1 MIIEFFL
8 ERTRIELLHDGL
20 TYRGSVLDL
29 PSIQVTG
36 SSPEQCRARLVS
48 ALSALLAEEATEG
61 IAGNGNF
68 PHQIEDAPLAEAL
81 KTLESE
87 DSPEHQP
94 SATSEAS
101 DRPEYTDIVYEKKD
115 WVAKVT
121 INRPADYNS
130 YTEQT
135 LREMSRAFR
144 DAAQDETIAVLVL
157 TGAGDRA
164 FSVGGDILQLSG
176 STADPN
182 AIHEWLDAL
191 IDAHVS
197 LRRLGKP
204 SIARING
211 IVAGGGNEWN
221 LACDLAIAVDHAK
234 FVQVETQVGLAAI
247 AGAHWLPMFIG
258 ERRARELFL
267 TGEAISANKALLWGM
282 INDVAPPR
290 QLDNL
295 VNAMCQRL
303 INRFP
308 ESTSFAREQL
318 SYWKDLAWD
327 SILKSANEKLETRF
341 ADEEARA
348 GLLALSR
355 GSDIDYRAFRSD
367 QQTNERRHQNA
378 HQRGV
383 SSKDAPSNRKR
394 SCYSCGAQAA
404 SDEFVYCGLCG
415 TKLI

>member
-8 ERTRIELLHDGL
+8 ERARIELMHDGF

-36 SSPEQCRARLVS
+36 SSPEQCRARLVA
-48 ALSALLAEEATEG
+48 ALSALLAEEANQG
-61 IAGNGNF
+61 SSNQNHSIDPIA
-68 PHQIEDAPLAEAL
+68 DTPLADAL
-81 KTLESE
+81 QTLEDEAKVEQQSS
-87 DSPEHQP
+87 SPAEK
-94 SATSEAS
+94 AEAIF
-101 DRPEYTDIVYEKKD
+101 TDISYEKKE
-115 WVAKVT
+115 WVARVT

-130 YTEQT
+130 YTEHT
-135 LREMSRAFR
+135 LREMARAFR

-176 STADPN
+176 STSDPN
-182 AIHEWLDAL
+182 AIREWLDAL
-191 IDAHVS
+191 IEAHTS
-197 LRRLGKP
+197 LRQLGKP

-221 LACDLAIAVDHAK
+221 LACDLAIAVDHAR

-282 INDVAPPR
+282 INDVSPPR

-327 SILKSANEKLETRF
+327 SILKSAREKLETRF

-355 GSDIDYRAFRSD
+355 GSDIDYRAYRND
-367 QQTNERRHQNA
+367 LQATERRNQNA
-378 HQRGV
+378 SQQRV
-383 SSKDAPSNRKR
+383 ESESAATNKKR
-394 SCYSCGAQAA
+394 SCYSCGAQAG
-404 SDEFVYCGLCG
+404 SEFLYCGLCG

>member
-8 ERTRIELLHDGL
+8 ERARIELLHDGL

-29 PSIQVTG
+29 PSVQVTG
-36 SSPEQCRARLVS
+36 SSPEQCRARLVA
-48 ALSALLAEEATEG
+48 ALSALLAEEASEG
-61 IAGNGNF
+61 IASNGNF
-68 PHQIEDAPLAEAL
+68 PHQIEDTPLAEAL

-87 DSPEHQP
+87 DKIEHAP
-94 SATSEAS
+94 STSSEAV
-101 DRPEYTDIVYEKKD
+101 DQLAFTDITYEKKD

-130 YTEQT
+130 YTEHT

-144 DAAQDETIAVLVL
+144 DAAQDETVAVLVL

-182 AIHEWLDAL
+182 AIREWLDAL
-191 IDAHVS
+191 IEAHTA
-197 LRRLGKP
+197 LRQLGKP

-247 AGAHWLPMFIG
+247 AGAHWLPMIIG

-282 INDVAPPR
+282 INDVSPPR

-295 VNAMCQRL
+295 VNALCHRL

-308 ESTSFAREQL
+308 ASTSFAREQL

-327 SILKSANEKLETRF
+327 SILKSAREKLETRF

-355 GSDIDYRAFRSD
+355 GSDIDYRAYRSD
-367 QQTNERRHQNA
+367 QQATERRHQNA
-378 HQRGV
+378 QQQSAASESAAG
-383 SSKDAPSNRKR
+383 NRTK
-394 SCYSCGAQAA
+394 SCYSCGAQAG
-404 SDEFVYCGLCG
+404 SDDFLYCGLCG

>member
-8 ERTRIELLHDGL
+8 ERARIELLHDGL

-29 PSIQVTG
+29 PSIQVTA
-36 SSPEQCRARLVS
+36 SSPEQCRARLVA
-48 ALSALLAEEATEG
+48 ALSALLAEEAG
-61 IAGNGNF
+61 DGGANDNHPMDPIA
-68 PHQIEDAPLAEAL
+68 DTPLADAL
-81 KTLESE
+81 QTLENE
-87 DSPEHQP
+87 TQTEEQP
-94 SATSEAS
+94 SSLDEKAGMSF
-101 DRPEYTDIVYEKKD
+101 TDIIYEKKD
-115 WVAKVT
+115 WVARVT

-130 YTEQT
+130 YTEHT
-135 LREMSRAFR
+135 LREMARAFR
-144 DAAQDETIAVLVL
+144 DAAQDETVAVLVL

-176 STADPN
+176 STSDPN
-182 AIHEWLDAL
+182 AIREWLDAL
-191 IDAHVS
+191 IEAHTS
-197 LRRLGKP
+197 LRQLDKP

-221 LACDLAIAVDHAK
+221 LACDLAVAVDHAK

-282 INDVAPPR
+282 INDVSPPR

-327 SILKSANEKLETRF
+327 SILKSAREKLEARF

-355 GSDIDYRAFRSD
+355 GSDIDYRAYRND
-367 QQTNERRHQNA
+367 LQATERRHQNA
-378 HQRGV
+378 SQRVGPENAATN
-383 SSKDAPSNRKR
+383 KKR
-394 SCYSCGAQAA
+394 LCYSCGAQAA
-404 SDEFVYCGLCG
+404 SDDFVYCGLCG